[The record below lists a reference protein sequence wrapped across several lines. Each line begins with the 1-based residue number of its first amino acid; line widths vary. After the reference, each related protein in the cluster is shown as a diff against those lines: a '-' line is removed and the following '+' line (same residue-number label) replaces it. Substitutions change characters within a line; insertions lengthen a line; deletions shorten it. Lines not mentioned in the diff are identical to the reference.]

1 MILLVTNA
9 RDLTTDFVVRELDRR
24 GERYYRLNT
33 ERLPD
38 AEVSF
43 GVDGD
48 DDWSITLADR
58 TVRGADVTAAY
69 FRRPEPA
76 AIPEAVS
83 DPREHA
89 YCVAEWGALLK
100 TLLGRLGARWLNDPA
115 AIALAEDKPR
125 QLVLARQLGFE
136 VPETLI
142 TNDPTALEAF
152 LAGPTTVGKPLRHA
166 RLEGEEDAVIFTS
179 RISQAVARDPAA
191 IAAAPLILQR
201 EIEKATDVRVTV
213 VGDRVFAAAIH
224 SQAQAES
231 EVDWRRGNGI
241 ELPHLA
247 IDLPLALADRC
258 RALVAALG
266 LTFGAIDLVQAPD
279 GRFWFLEINPNG
291 QWAWIETRTGQPIT
305 AALVD
310 ELLRRRPG

>member
-9 RDLTTDFVVRELDRR
+9 RDLTTDFVVREQDRR
-24 GERYYRLNT
+24 GEPYYRLNT
-33 ERLPD
+33 ERLAD
-38 AEVSF
+38 AAVSF
-43 GVDGD
+43 GVDSD
-48 DDWSITLADR
+48 EDWSITQAGR
-58 TVRGADVTAAY
+58 TIRGADVTAAY

-76 AIPEAVS
+76 EIPDAVS
-83 DPREHA
+83 DPRERA
-89 YCVAEWGALLK
+89 YCTAEWGALLK
-100 TLLGRLGARWLNDPA
+100 TLLGRLGPRWLNDPA

-125 QLVLARQLGFE
+125 QLVLARRLGFE

-142 TNDPTALEAF
+142 TNDPEAFEAF
-152 LAGPTTVGKPLRHA
+152 LAGPTAVGKPLRHA
-166 RLEGEEDAVIFTS
+166 RLDGDEDAVIFTS
-179 RISQAVARDPAA
+179 RLDQAEARDAAA

-201 EIEKATDVRVTV
+201 EIEKAADVRVTV

-224 SQAQAES
+224 SQGQSES
-231 EVDWRRGNGI
+231 EVDWRRGDGI
-241 ELPHLA
+241 DLPHLA
-247 IDLPLALADRC
+247 IDLPPAIAERC

-266 LTFGAIDLVQAPD
+266 LTFGAIDLVEAPD

-310 ELLRRRPG
+310 ELLRRRAR